1 MGLRR
6 CEGDFWAARTSHPS
20 TAFKKKCNAKRL
32 QEEIACLPDLPRLLL
47 EEDLE
52 SDLEV
57 TWHPIHPN
65 HAIERTR
72 IVVQFKD
79 NLPQKTIE
87 RLGEAFETKRLS
99 FGMGPRVEVQTHTL
113 VLSPDGQTQQSQ
125 RARGWQFNRGA
136 GTGAILEALVL
147 DPEGLV
153 YENVEYVCWLDFWAR
168 ASEMLL
174 PLIDGV
180 AQISDL
186 RLFSLE
192 YFDRFSYVGDA
203 THAAPVDLINNVLV
217 QSLPRSAR
225 EGDELWHLHRGWYET
240 IEGMRVLINQNID
253 ANDVK
258 NSQGDTVRQ
267 VGIFTK
273 IERRNPNEI
282 IEAKSLVDDIVKMHS
297 ISKDIFGAALNE
309 GIHQRIG
316 LHERHMS

>member
-1 MGLRR
+1 
-6 CEGDFWAARTSHPS
+6 
-20 TAFKKKCNAKRL
+20 
-32 QEEIACLPDLPRLLL
+32 LPRLFLE

-87 RLGEAFETKRLS
+87 RLGEAFETKRLF

-113 VLSPDGQTQQSQ
+113 VVSPDGQAQQSQ

-153 YENVEYVCWLDFWAR
+153 YENVEYVRWLDFWAR

-180 AQISDL
+180 AEISDL

-203 THAAPVDLINNVLV
+203 THATPVDLINNVLV
-217 QSLPRSAR
+217 QSLPKSAR

-240 IEGMRVLINQNID
+240 YEGMRVLINQNID

-258 NSQGDTVRQ
+258 SSQGDTVRQ

-273 IERRNPNEI
+273 VERRNLNEI
-282 IEAKSLVDDIVKMHS
+282 VEAKSLVDDIVKMHS
-297 ISKDIFGAALNE
+297 ISKVIFGAALNE

-316 LHERHMS
+316 LNERHMS